1 MKPVDNINIIK
12 PLLDFSDKDRFY
24 FLQIINRKKDVKKGT
39 KIQGTNNNSR
49 LVKAY
54 FVRSEEY
61 LDFVYPEIKELCKL
75 FNARAMIHLQQ
86 RSFERIAFQNLK
98 LITDNIINKNYDKVH
113 KCYTSTCGKVGV
125 GDKYWIVDVD
135 EEDLYRLSY
144 TWFDDISIDLYNIQ
158 PIGSKVIDIIP
169 SKSGQHII
177 TKPFNLNKFKEI
189 YPDIDVHKNNPV
201 NIYIPS

>member
-1 MKPVDNINIIK
+1 MVDNFKQIK
-12 PLLDFSDKDRFY
+12 ALLNFEEGKFY
-24 FLQIINRKKDVKKGT
+24 FLQVILRKKDFKEGLKVN
-39 KIQGTNNNSR
+39 GTNNNSR
-49 LVKAY
+49 LIKAY
-54 FVRSEEY
+54 FIDSLEY
-61 LDFVYPEIKELCKL
+61 LEYIEPEVKELCKI
-75 FNARAMIHLQQ
+75 FNARAMIHLQK
-86 RSFERIAFQNLK
+86 RDYEKIAFRALK
-98 LITDNIINKNYDKVH
+98 LLTDNLINRNYHKIHKV
-113 KCYTSTCGKVGV
+113 YTSACGKFGS
-125 GDKYWIVDVD
+125 GQKYWIVDID
-135 EEDLYRLSY
+135 KEDIDRLSY